1 MAHSLHNH
9 TKGSDGRL
17 DARAMVEK
25 AIEGNLEFVGI
36 ADHYGTDRVRSI
48 TDLKWY
54 MTEIKGLKKEYE
66 DKIAV
71 LAGVEIDGSQE
82 RTDFGSLD
90 YTTINRLDYVLFEYV
105 QDELWK
111 GMPVWE
117 FINVRKKI
125 KVPCGLAHND
135 LGRNFGEI
143 RTDYLADVFVSNDIF
158 IELNCGR
165 RYSKMGKFYY
175 ELSEALVMQFAMRG
189 VRFSLGCDGHRDDV
203 GDVSKAMD
211 FVDLNQL
218 EKNLVTPETFK
229 KAR

>member
-1 MAHSLHNH
+1 MTHSLHNH

-25 AIEGNLEFVGI
+25 AIEGDLEFVGI
-36 ADHYGTDRVRSI
+36 ADHYGTNRVNSI
-48 TDLKWY
+48 RDLKDY
-54 MTEIKGLKKEYE
+54 MSEIKGLKKDFE
-66 DKIAV
+66 DKISIF
-71 LAGVEIDGSQE
+71 AGVEVDGSQE
-82 RTDFGSLD
+82 RTDFDSLD
-90 YTTINRLDYVLFEYV
+90 YNAMNRLDYVLFEYV

-117 FINVRKKI
+117 FINVRKRLR
-125 KVPCGLAHND
+125 VPCGLAHND

-175 ELSEALVMQFAMRG
+175 ELSEALVMQFAMKG
-189 VRFSLGCDGHRDDV
+189 VRFSIGCDGHRDDV
-203 GDVSKAMD
+203 GEVSKAMD
-211 FVDLNQL
+211 FVRVNEM
-218 EKNLVTPETFK
+218 EKSLVTAKDFLGGP
-229 KAR
+229 